1 MRSRIIA
8 GLISAALCPALS
20 GCLSG
25 AAEQTL
31 RALETAQR
39 SRVAYLVRYDKDY
52 VGELERW
59 AANLRT
65 EQAHPATSD
74 PISLAFALDELADV
88 YAFRMVHFEK
98 AYAVN
103 DEAKALLHRIERAG
117 RSGKVGW
124 YFSHRRRLY
133 PFVIGPGIHLVG
145 AMGRP
150 TREDR
155 DPIDSGLV
163 WARAGREPIMTVYPP
178 SFIARIA
185 DYDTA
190 RLKERI
196 ESREKTLRQLMGLE
210 EAAAPNETGA
220 ERKPAERFSALE
232 LSALESVLAGVDGY
246 ERSLLL
252 LDRVWSLQADMER
265 ESWLRAVA
273 AAGEKALA
281 AEALR
286 GQDKDAYRPV
296 VTRFRL
302 GMVRI
307 WLGRHGQAMAM
318 LEEMVKLVDDYDRH
332 QQELYQKARSGL
344 RTERLVQVLGH
355 LAFGSVLALFV
366 ETQYRKK
373 LSWLEAQYGPGKHGL
388 SAFLDE
394 HERVAFH
401 FELGRAYEVTGRT
414 PKAIDQY
421 KQAIEII
428 ERQRTTIRTEAG
440 RIRYLRDREAPYA
453 RLVPLLV
460 RTGDLRGAF
469 EYVERARSRAFLDLL
484 ATGRVRF
491 GAPAEAALYERIARQ
506 QAETETLVEAG
517 LPRPVAREA
526 YAAFRDIEVKAD
538 VRTQVSLEFEALTSV
553 KTAAIEDIAAVLG
566 KDAALL
572 AFFVGED
579 ETVVLRLEDGAVSG
593 WAHPH
598 GRAALN
604 SRVRQLRSALEAPV
618 AGGSAD
624 RGTEQLNA
632 LGQAFYRDLLAPALG
647 TLKKRI
653 LYVVPHGPVHYVPLA
668 AIHDGQ
674 GYLLDRY
681 TLLTAPS
688 GTVLTYLHRKG
699 SMPSGPTVVL
709 ANPDLGDRRFDLA
722 YAEREGTAI
731 RGRRA
736 DAVLL
741 TRQTATE
748 AKARE
753 LAPTAS
759 VFHLAAHATLDVR
772 RPLESA
778 VLLAPGDGQDGRL
791 TAGEVFG
798 LKLPASLVVLS
809 ACQTGLGP
817 VASGDELIGLTRA
830 FMYAGAPHVIAT
842 LWPISDE
849 STATLM
855 DAFYAYL
862 GKVPVSEALRLA
874 QVSARGRYP
883 HPFYWAAFSVFG
895 HYR

>member
-1 MRSRIIA
+1 MRSRIIV
-8 GLISAALCPALS
+8 GLTLTALCPALS
-20 GCLSG
+20 GCVSG
-25 AAEQTL
+25 AAQQTL

-52 VGELERW
+52 ADELERW
-59 AANLRT
+59 VANLRT
-65 EQAHPATSD
+65 EQADPATSD

-88 YAFRMVHFEK
+88 HAFRMVHFEK

-103 DEAKALLHRIERAG
+103 SEAKELLHRIERDG
-117 RSGKVGW
+117 RSGKLGW

-145 AMGRP
+145 AIGRP

-178 SFIARIA
+178 SFIARVA

-190 RLKERI
+190 RLKERV

-210 EAAAPNETGA
+210 EAAATDETGA
-220 ERKPAERFSALE
+220 ERKPAEHFSALE
-232 LSALESVLAGVDGY
+232 LSALESVLSGVDEY
-246 ERSLLL
+246 EQSLLV
-252 LDRVWSLQADMER
+252 LDRVWSLQADMGR

-286 GQDKDAYRPV
+286 GRDKDAYRAA

-302 GMVRI
+302 GIVRV
-307 WLGRHGQAMAM
+307 WLGRHGQGIAMF
-318 LEEMVKLVDDYDRH
+318 EEMLRLVDDYDRH

-344 RTERLVQVLGH
+344 RTERFVQVLGH

-394 HERVAFH
+394 HERAAFH
-401 FELGRAYEVTGRT
+401 FELGRAYEVTGQT

-428 ERQRTTIRTEAG
+428 ERQRATIRTEAG
-440 RIRYLRDREAPYA
+440 RIAYVRDREAPYT

-460 RTGDLRGAF
+460 RAGELRGAF
-469 EYVERARSRAFLDLL
+469 EYAERARSRAFLDLL
-484 ATGRVRF
+484 GTGRVRF
-491 GAPAEAALYERIARQ
+491 GASDEAALYERIVRR
-506 QAETETLVEAG
+506 QAEIDTLVEAG

-526 YAAFRDIEVKAD
+526 YAAVRDIKVTAD
-538 VRTQVSLEFEALTSV
+538 VQAPVSLEFEALTAV
-553 KTAAIEDIAAVLG
+553 QTANLEEIS
-566 KDAALL
+566 AALGRETAL
-572 AFFVGED
+572 VTFFVGEE
-579 ETVVLRLEDGAVSG
+579 ETVVLLLQDGSVSG
-593 WAHPH
+593 WTRPL
-598 GRAALN
+598 GRGALV
-604 SRVRQLRSALEAPV
+604 SRVRQIRRALEAPA
-618 AGGSAD
+618 AGAANGS
-624 RGTEQLNA
+624 TEEVNA
-632 LGQAFYRDLLAPALG
+632 LGRALYQELLAPAFA
-647 TLKKRI
+647 TLKKRVV
-653 LYVVPHGPVHYVPLA
+653 YMVPHGPLHYVPFA
-668 AIHDGQ
+668 AIHDGR
-674 GYLLDRY
+674 GYLLDHY
-681 TLLTAPS
+681 TLLTVSS
-688 GTVLTYLHRKG
+688 GTVLTHLQRKQLT
-699 SMPSGPTVVL
+699 PRGPTVVL
-709 ANPDLGDRRFDLA
+709 ANPDLGDRRLDLLHA
-722 YAEREGTAI
+722 DREGRAI
-731 RGRRA
+731 QGRRS

-741 TRQTATE
+741 TRQMATE

-753 LAPTAS
+753 LAPTAA

-842 LWPISDE
+842 LWSISDE

-855 DAFYAYL
+855 DEFYDRL

-874 QVSARGRYP
+874 QMSVRSRYP